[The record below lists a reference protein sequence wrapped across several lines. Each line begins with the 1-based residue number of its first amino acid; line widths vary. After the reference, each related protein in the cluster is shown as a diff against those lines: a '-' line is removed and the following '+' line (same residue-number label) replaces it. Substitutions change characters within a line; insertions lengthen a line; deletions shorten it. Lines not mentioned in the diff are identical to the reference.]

1 MTQIPDNI
9 RAWFG
14 ADHCQ
19 PVGSGTVGLS
29 LALRAAGVQGRR
41 VLIPALAC
49 PNVAVSVL
57 AAAGMPVMVDMS
69 AETYDFSLSALASAL
84 DERVAAIVAIDAFGR
99 PADID
104 IIRTLELPKRCVVV
118 EDACQAYGGR
128 VGGVPLGARGD
139 VGVVSFGYAKPLEL
153 AGGGLVITG
162 DAHLAGAM
170 GRLASQR
177 PYGLFPGV
185 KNRMALKLMLKNDYN
200 AMVAWDTRFGLL
212 KYRFPS
218 GILKCLGERFEQWV
232 AGLEH
237 VSATIHQARAIIDN
251 LPGVVPFADC
261 GDQWLPW
268 RYSFR
273 VPDTAA
279 RQSLLAR
286 FADLGVRTTRLYR
299 PLDEF
304 LDVDIAGDVSAART
318 LADETVN
325 IVYRTTRADTDGLIH
340 KLARIGQG

>member
-1 MTQIPDNI
+1 MLRIPDNI
-9 RAWFG
+9 YAWFG

-29 LALRAAGVQGRR
+29 LALRAVGVQGRR

-57 AAAGMPVMVDMS
+57 AAAGVPVMVDMS
-69 AETYDFSLSALASAL
+69 PDTYDFSPPALEKAL
-84 DERVAAIVAIDAFGR
+84 DERVAAIIAIDAFGR
-99 PADID
+99 PADIGA
-104 IIRTLELPKRCVVV
+104 IQTLALPQRCVVV

-128 VGGVPLGARGD
+128 DGNVALGARGH

-153 AGGGLVITG
+153 MGGGLVFTG
-162 DAHLAGAM
+162 DDELAGAM
-170 GRLASQR
+170 RRLAAQR
-177 PYGLFPGV
+177 PHGLFPGV
-185 KNRMALKLMLKNDYN
+185 KNRMALKLMMKDDYD
-200 AMVAWDTRFGLL
+200 AMVGRDLRFGLL
-212 KYRFPS
+212 KYRFPR
-218 GILKCLGERFEQWV
+218 GIIRHLEAHFDRWV

-237 VSATIHQARAIIDN
+237 VSATIHRVRAIVDG

-279 RQSLLAR
+279 RESLLAR
-286 FADLGVRTTRLYR
+286 FAEFGVRTTRLYR
-299 PLDEF
+299 PVDEF
-304 LDVDIAGDVSAART
+304 LDVEVAGDVSAARA

-325 IVYRTTRADTDGLIH
+325 IVYRTTRADTDELID
-340 KLARIGQG
+340 KLVRMEKG